1 MPLNKD
7 QILNKKQNMFDTSVI
22 QRGIKEGIE
31 IEKGVVLNEEYMTKH
46 MKEIGDIYSLFSAYP
61 DIFLSLITPADS
73 NFSLFF
79 YQRMT
84 LRALMRYKDVYI
96 TAPRALI

>member
-1 MPLNKD
+1 
-7 QILNKKQNMFDTSVI
+7 MFDTSVI